1 MKKILKFINFGFIKR
16 FLIVLILF
24 SFFIF
29 ISAASYVNAVSEDI
43 AQSVF
48 RLHVIANS
56 DSKEDQDLKY
66 KVRDKVLEY
75 MNEISMDC
83 SSKEEVILLAEE
95 HKEEFKKIAEDVIKE
110 NGYDYTVNI
119 SIGNFDFPTK
129 TYGDISLPAGEYDA
143 LRIEIGEAK
152 GQNWWCVMFPPLC
165 FVDVTSG
172 VVLDESKEVM
182 KENLNDE
189 EYNLI
194 SDKESSDIQFK
205 FSLIEFFKGITFA
218 KTGDKLQFSY
228 CLVFLCYPI

>member
-1 MKKILKFINFGFIKR
+1 MRKILKFINFGFIKR

-95 HKEEFKKIAEDVIKE
+95 HKEEFKKIAENVIKE
-110 NGYDYTVNI
+110 KGYDYEVNI
-119 SIGNFDFPTK
+119 KIGNFDFPTK

-172 VVLDESKEVM
+172 VVPNESKEVM

-218 KTGDKLQFSY
+218 KTGD
-228 CLVFLCYPI
+228 